1 MTIPGFEPADRGSSA
16 VTDPAALEP
25 ASDRVRLAAWLAASA
40 VVLFVV
46 LFWRLG
52 AASFWDPDE
61 AHYAETTRELLDTGD
76 WLAPYYNDRPF
87 FDKPILFHWL
97 QAMAMK
103 GAGLSETGARLVP
116 ALAALAL
123 IAVTAWVGVTL
134 LSVEAGIVA
143 GLLLATNP
151 AVFALS
157 RYAIL
162 DTVFT
167 AFLFGGAALV
177 SVAAVQRR
185 PRLQWPGYLLVA
197 LAVLTKGPIAL
208 VLCGL
213 AFGLTILWSAEARRQ
228 LFELRLVSGT
238 LLVILITAPWFVLMW
253 LRFRDAFVAGYLLD
267 ENIRLFATD
276 RFGPT
281 ASNSVWFYFRV
292 LSAGLL
298 PWTALVVGRFYD
310 DLRAAVRRDGS
321 LDVVDALL
329 WSWTLV
335 IVGFFTL
342 SKFKLDH
349 YVFPAAPTLCLIC
362 ARTWIALRRRPLD
375 PRNAGARIGL
385 YLIGPLM
392 AVAAL
397 AGAYVLV
404 VRLELPQAALLVPL
418 AMGAAGV
425 AMTVSVKKRGARPP
439 SVPWIVVGAM
449 TITYGGVLL
458 WVLPALER
466 QKVVPDVARWVATQA
481 NGTDRV
487 ASYRLNRWNTA
498 FRFYVGR
505 HVTMIDAPDE
515 ARALFNGDEPF
526 YCTMLESAYDSF
538 VAAGVPLRI
547 VYERDGMWMT
557 SGRALWRRKLPPTRF
572 VVVTRRE

>member
-1 MTIPGFEPADRGSSA
+1 
-16 VTDPAALEP
+16 
-25 ASDRVRLAAWLAASA
+25 
-40 VVLFVV
+40 
-46 LFWRLG
+46 
-52 AASFWDPDE
+52 
-61 AHYAETTRELLDTGD
+61 
-76 WLAPYYNDRPF
+76 
-87 FDKPILFHWL
+87 
-97 QAMAMK
+97 
-103 GAGLSETGARLVP
+103 
-116 ALAALAL
+116 
-123 IAVTAWVGVTL
+123 
-134 LSVEAGIVA
+134 
-143 GLLLATNP
+143 
-151 AVFALS
+151 
-157 RYAIL
+157 
-162 DTVFT
+162 
-167 AFLFGGAALV
+167 
-177 SVAAVQRR
+177 
-185 PRLQWPGYLLVA
+185 
-197 LAVLTKGPIAL
+197 
-208 VLCGL
+208 
-213 AFGLTILWSAEARRQ
+213 
-228 LFELRLVSGT
+228 
-238 LLVILITAPWFVLMW
+238 
-253 LRFRDAFVAGYLLD
+253 
-267 ENIRLFATD
+267 
-276 RFGPT
+276 
-281 ASNSVWFYFRV
+281 
-292 LSAGLL
+292 
-298 PWTALVVGRFYD
+298 
-310 DLRAAVRRDGS
+310 
-321 LDVVDALL
+321 
-329 WSWTLV
+329 
-335 IVGFFTL
+335 
-342 SKFKLDH
+342 
-349 YVFPAAPTLCLIC
+349 
-362 ARTWIALRRRPLD
+362 
-375 PRNAGARIGL
+375 
-385 YLIGPLM
+385 M